1 MYQYD
6 DPSCVAS
13 LPAPAAAGTPGYFTD
28 GNPVS
33 GQAPTILTADYMN
46 SLMLELLN
54 VVKAAGITPGKTV
67 YDQLLSAIRRIGQN
81 TVVLADVGTANAY
94 AAANGTPLVA
104 ATWVDG
110 VVQAV
115 KIAHTNTGAST
126 YAPDGLAAIP
136 VYGLGLQ
143 PLQGGELCAGGTAIF
158 MRTTIASVN
167 SGNPICVLMEC
178 AGGAQQIPSGSYG
191 STPAQFDNSMKLA
204 TTGFVQRALGNR
216 QGVVNVVSS
225 ITLTPAQAGSLV
237 EINGGA
243 GVTVTLP
250 PTTGIAGAA
259 FSIYNNTGTAV
270 AVSAATGQN
279 INLGRTNVAGFA
291 LQPGGTCDVV
301 TDGMSWEVFG
311 EAMLPYSAFFAGSI
325 GSAGYQKL
333 PSGLIV
339 QWGVLTASTGWA
351 WVYPTA
357 FPTGCLGALCTNLD
371 SGASYSTIY
380 NTTASY
386 LNGNRWNPNGTGA
399 SAVGAIQLLVIGR

>member
-94 AAANGTPLVA
+94 AAVNGTPLVA

-136 VYGLGLQ
+136 VYGLKPVGGIRRGTRIRGPRRMPPTGLR
-143 PLQGGELCAGGTAIF
+143 LFRC
-158 MRTTIASVN
+158 MASVC
-167 SGNPICVLMEC
+167 SRCK
-178 AGGAQQIPSGSYG
+178 A
-191 STPAQFDNSMKLA
+191 
-204 TTGFVQRALGNR
+204 
-216 QGVVNVVSS
+216 VSCG
-225 ITLTPAQAGSLV
+225 QAGRR
-237 EINGGA
+237 
-243 GVTVTLP
+243 
-250 PTTGIAGAA
+250 
-259 FSIYNNTGTAV
+259 FSCARRSR
-270 AVSAATGQN
+270 A
-279 INLGRTNVAGFA
+279 
-291 LQPGGTCDVV
+291 
-301 TDGMSWEVFG
+301 
-311 EAMLPYSAFFAGSI
+311 
-325 GSAGYQKL
+325 
-333 PSGLIV
+333 
-339 QWGVLTASTGWA
+339 
-351 WVYPTA
+351 
-357 FPTGCLGALCTNLD
+357 
-371 SGASYSTIY
+371 
-380 NTTASY
+380 
-386 LNGNRWNPNGTGA
+386 
-399 SAVGAIQLLVIGR
+399 